1 MHGRRSELEFWTT
14 AVFLWYATAAHAA
27 GPDQAGESRE
37 LIATTIA
44 FPLLTIATSLGLVLL
59 GRRAGHAHS
68 MLRAVLGAL
77 VGLILSVGLGLALM
91 ADDARDA
98 AFVATSLFTLGAI
111 PTGLIG
117 LVVGGLAGL
126 QRREEP

>member
-1 MHGRRSELEFWTT
+1 MHGRRLEFEFWTA
-14 AVFLWYATAAHAA
+14 AVFLLCTTAAQAA
-27 GPDQAGESRE
+27 GPDQVGESRE

-44 FPLLTIATSLGLVLL
+44 FPLVTIATSLGLVLL

-77 VGLILSVGLGLALM
+77 IGLILTVGLGLGLM

-117 LVVGGLAGL
+117 LVVGGLAGMMPHK
-126 QRREEP
+126 EP